1 MPESEVSMTVDCPE
15 PSMYLRLVVASK
27 MTGASLMPVIV
38 IVSSAFAL
46 SVSSEMVYVKM
57 SVANSPEPRES
68 AAS

>member
-38 IVSSAFAL
+38 MMSSAVAL
-46 SVSSEMVYVKM
+46 SVPSEMV
-57 SVANSPEPRES
+57 
-68 AAS
+68 